1 MGAGARSEATP
12 RMWSLF
18 RAGSGL
24 DESRGPG
31 RRVHRARRTRGQAV
45 VELALIL
52 PFLLLVLLA
61 AADLARMFN
70 ARVTIS
76 SAARAGAL
84 EAATN
89 PDSYLASQPCN
100 ATTNRVICAV
110 LTESSGSSVNIAPAD
125 VTLSCV
131 PTPCAA
137 VLGNEV
143 RVQVIGHFQLI
154 TPALAMFTGGQAFD
168 LTAVAAAQIN
178 VRPAI
183 AAGSPLPMPTPTP
196 VPTPEPIPT
205 PIPTPTPTPDPLA
218 TPGPTAS
225 PTPTPVPTPYCASP
239 VADFSLAPGSGKKKK
254 TEFQFTD
261 MSVSSPLCGLAW
273 SWNFGDGGG
282 SASTSTLQN
291 PKHIYEAQGVFTVTL
306 VVSNPGGSASRS
318 RSVTVT
324 P

>member
-1 MGAGARSEATP
+1 LPESNEP
-12 RMWSLF
+12 D
-18 RAGSGL
+18 RAL
-24 DESRGPG
+24 A
-31 RRVHRARRTRGQAV
+31 RARKTHGQAV

-52 PFLLLVLLA
+52 PFLLLLLLA

-70 ARVTIS
+70 ARLTIS

-84 EAATN
+84 EAAANTN
-89 PDSYLASQPCN
+89 SYLAGQPCDP
-100 ATTNRVICAV
+100 ATNRVMCAV
-110 LTESSGSSVNIAPAD
+110 LTESTGSSVNIVPAD
-125 VTLSCV
+125 VSMSCV
-131 PTPCAA
+131 PSPCAA

-143 RVQVIGHFQLI
+143 RVHVVGHFQLI

-168 LTAVAAAQIN
+168 LTATAAAQIN

-183 AAGSPLPMPTPTP
+183 AAGSPLPIPTPTPAPTP
-196 VPTPEPIPT
+196 VPTP
-205 PIPTPTPTPDPLA
+205 
-218 TPGPTAS
+218 GC
-225 PTPTPVPTPYCASP
+225 VSP
-239 VADFSLAPGSGKKKK
+239 VADFSLAPGFGKKKK

-261 MSVSSPLCGLAW
+261 LSVSAPDCGLAW

-291 PKHIYEAQGVFTVTL
+291 PTHIYEAQGVFTVTL

-318 RSVTVT
+318 RTLTVT

>member
-1 MGAGARSEATP
+1 MGVGARSEAP
-12 RMWSLF
+12 SRMWSPL
-18 RAGSGL
+18 RAS
-24 DESRGPG
+24 SRFVEAKGPG
-31 RRVHRARRTRGQAV
+31 RRVHGARRTRGQAV

-61 AADLARMFN
+61 AADLARLFN

-89 PDSYLASQPCN
+89 PASYLASQPCEQ
-100 ATTNRVICAV
+100 TTNRVICAV
-110 LTESSGSSVNIAPAD
+110 LTESSGSSVNIQPAD
-125 VTLSCV
+125 VTLTCV
-131 PTPCAA
+131 PDPCAA

-143 RVQVIGHFQLI
+143 RVHVVGHFQLI

-168 LTAVAAAQIN
+168 VTATAAAQIN

-196 VPTPEPIPT
+196 DPTPSPLPT
-205 PIPTPTPTPDPLA
+205 ATPDPSA
-218 TPGPTAS
+218 TPGPSAS
-225 PTPTPVPTPYCASP
+225 PTPTPVPTPYCSSP
-239 VADFSLAPGSGKKKK
+239 VADFSLTPGSGKKKK

-261 MSVSSPLCGLAW
+261 LSSSSPLCGLAW

-291 PKHIYEAQGVFTVTL
+291 PTHIYEAQGVFTATL

>member
-1 MGAGARSEATP
+1 
-12 RMWSLF
+12 MWSLP
-18 RAGSGL
+18 RAGSRRP
-24 DESRGPG
+24 ESNEPD
-31 RRVHRARRTRGQAV
+31 RRVPRSRRTRGQAV

-52 PFLLLVLLA
+52 PFMLLLLLA

-70 ARVTIS
+70 ARLTIS

-89 PDSYLASQPCN
+89 TNSYLAGQPCN
-100 ATTNRVICAV
+100 AATNRVICAV
-110 LTESSGSSVNIAPAD
+110 LTETSGSSVNIVPAD
-125 VTLSCV
+125 ITMSCV
-131 PTPCAA
+131 PDPCSVA
-137 VLGNEV
+137 LGNEV
-143 RVQVIGHFQLI
+143 RVSVVGHFQLI

-168 LTAVAAAQIN
+168 LTATAAAQIN
-178 VRPAI
+178 VHPAI

-196 VPTPEPIPT
+196 APTPLPT
-205 PIPTPTPTPDPLA
+205 PSPTPDPLA
-218 TPGPTAS
+218 TPDPSA
-225 PTPTPVPTPYCASP
+225 TPTPLPTPGCAPPS
-239 VADFSLAPGSGKKKK
+239 ADFTLAPGIGKKKI

-261 MSVSSPLCGLAW
+261 MSSSAPECGLAW

-291 PKHIYEAQGVFTVTL
+291 PTHIYEAKGVYTVTL

-318 RSVTVT
+318 RSLTVT

>member
-1 MGAGARSEATP
+1 
-12 RMWSLF
+12 MWSPP
-18 RAGSGL
+18 RAGSRSV
-24 DESRGPG
+24 ESNGPD
-31 RRVHRARRTRGQAV
+31 RRVHGSRKTRGQAI

-52 PFLLLVLLA
+52 PFLLLLLLA

-70 ARVTIS
+70 ARLTIS

-89 PDSYLASQPCN
+89 TTSYQAGQPCN

-110 LTESSGSSVNIAPAD
+110 LTETSGSSVNIVPAD
-125 VTLSCV
+125 VSLACV
-131 PTPCAA
+131 PSPCAA
-137 VLGNEV
+137 TLGNEV
-143 RVQVIGHFQLI
+143 RVSVVGHFQLI

-168 LTAVAAAQIN
+168 LTATAAAQIN

-183 AAGSPLPMPTPTP
+183 ATGSPLPIPTPTP
-196 VPTPEPIPT
+196 APTPEPTPSPTPNPSATPGPSPTPT
-205 PIPTPTPTPDPLA
+205 PIPTP
-218 TPGPTAS
+218 G
-225 PTPTPVPTPYCASP
+225 CAP
-239 VADFSLAPGSGKKKK
+239 PAADFSLNPGIGKKKK

-261 MSVSSPLCGLAW
+261 LSSSAPGCGLAW

-291 PKHIYEAQGVFTVTL
+291 PTHVYEAQGVFTVSL

-318 RSVTVT
+318 RTVTVT

>member
-1 MGAGARSEATP
+1 
-12 RMWSLF
+12 MWSSP
-18 RAGSGL
+18 RSGTR
-24 DESRGPG
+24 S
-31 RRVHRARRTRGQAV
+31 ARRTRGQAT

-52 PFLLLVLLA
+52 PFLLLLLLA
-61 AADLARMFN
+61 AADLARLFN
-70 ARVTIS
+70 ARLTIS

-89 PDSYLASQPCN
+89 TSSYLAGQPCD

-110 LTESSGSSVNIAPAD
+110 LTESAGSSVSIVPAD

-131 PTPCAA
+131 PSPCAA
-137 VLGNEV
+137 ALGNEV
-143 RVQVIGHFQLI
+143 RVKVVGHFQLI

-168 LTAVAAAQIN
+168 VAATAAAQIN

-183 AAGSPLPMPTPTP
+183 AAGSPLPVPTPTPNPTPIPTASPTPGPSGTPNPSATPTP
-196 VPTPEPIPT
+196 VPTP
-205 PIPTPTPTPDPLA
+205 
-218 TPGPTAS
+218 GC
-225 PTPTPVPTPYCASP
+225 VSP
-239 VADFSLAPGSGKKKK
+239 VADFSLAPGIGKKKR

-261 MSVSSPLCGLAW
+261 LSASAPECGLAW

-291 PKHIYEAQGVFTVTL
+291 PKHVYEAQGVFTVTL

-318 RSVTVT
+318 RTLTVT

>member
-1 MGAGARSEATP
+1 LPESNEP
-12 RMWSLF
+12 D
-18 RAGSGL
+18 RAL
-24 DESRGPG
+24 A
-31 RRVHRARRTRGQAV
+31 RARKTHGQAV

-52 PFLLLVLLA
+52 PFLLLLLLA

-70 ARVTIS
+70 ARLTIS

-84 EAATN
+84 EAAANTN
-89 PDSYLASQPCN
+89 SYLAGQPCDP
-100 ATTNRVICAV
+100 ATNRVMCAV
-110 LTESSGSSVNIAPAD
+110 LTESTGSSVNIVPAD
-125 VTLSCV
+125 VSMSCV
-131 PTPCAA
+131 PSPCAA

-143 RVQVIGHFQLI
+143 RVHVVGHFQLI

-168 LTAVAAAQIN
+168 LTATAAAQIN

-183 AAGSPLPMPTPTP
+183 AAGSPLPIPTPTPAPTP
-196 VPTPEPIPT
+196 VPTPS
-205 PIPTPTPTPDPLA
+205 PTPDPLA
-218 TPGPTAS
+218 TPDPSA
-225 PTPTPVPTPYCASP
+225 TPTPVPTPGCVSP
-239 VADFSLAPGSGKKKK
+239 VADFSLAPGFGKKKK

-261 MSVSSPLCGLAW
+261 LSVSAPDCGLAW

-291 PKHIYEAQGVFTVTL
+291 PTHIYEAQGVFTVTL

-318 RSVTVT
+318 RTLTVT